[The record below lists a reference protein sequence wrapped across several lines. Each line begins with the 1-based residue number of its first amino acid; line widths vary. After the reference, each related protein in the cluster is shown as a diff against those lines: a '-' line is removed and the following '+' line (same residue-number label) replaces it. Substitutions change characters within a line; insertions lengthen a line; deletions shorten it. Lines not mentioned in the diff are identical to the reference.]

1 MKVLL
6 DGTSVYYG
14 DLENNRKVGN
24 GTQVFNNGAVYTG
37 QFENDQ
43 FSGQGVLVTEAR
55 EVFNGLFKNG
65 IFVKQCT
72 EQKMATQQQPQ
83 NVLTQLIIN
92 EVDINALNVVLINQ
106 GIQQQCKIIP
116 SLEYDLLQPLSLQS
130 NFQFPL
136 QDQFQQ
142 NQINGETNETKL
154 LNDLKT
160 SQIIQTQETQN
171 EESASHI
178 TFDLESDSESTQF
191 LATQKLIQI
200 HQNKIKWPFTIDQI
214 QKVIGTIYKTKIIN
228 GEQVF
233 TFKGNTQNLTDY
245 CEFEVIEEQIE
256 LNEEKIEQDNQ
267 EQNQENMKQNKENR
281 ENDEIEKKIEVN
293 KEKSQYKATEEDY
306 QKLLTQ
312 LNREKA
318 LFISENHIYEPHTIE
333 DIYNRIQERYTVLE
347 INDLT
352 IYAFE
357 ENTKID
363 NNILKLYC
371 YFRRVTK
378 NQNAQL
384 SESEYQMLLD
394 EMKTN
399 QVLFIIESNIRGQ
412 FTIDDILQQ
421 TGLDYYEV
429 FEFKD
434 LVVYAL
440 AVNRRIEN
448 IAAIKS
454 KCTDFKLMRKQS
466 KPIENKISE
475 QDYQNILYAM
485 NSTWAIFVN
494 QQEIKIGYTLQDIAE
509 KIGVYEYESHEING
523 QIVYSF
529 QLNHRVENIG
539 SLKKYCEFKLVR
551 KYNEKMF

>member
-1 MKVLL
+1 MKVLI

-43 FSGQGVLVTEAR
+43 FSGSGVLITEAR
-55 EVFNGLFKNG
+55 EVLTGLFQNG

-72 EQKMATQQQPQ
+72 DQKIKQQQPPQ
-83 NVLTQLIIN
+83 NTLTQLVIN
-92 EVDINALNVVLINQ
+92 ELDINALNVVLINQ

-130 NFQFPL
+130 NNFQFPQ
-136 QDQFQQ
+136 QDQLNQFQK
-142 NQINGETNETKL
+142 NEINETKQ
-154 LNDLKT
+154 NDVKT
-160 SQIIQTQETQN
+160 SQNIQTQETQN

-191 LATQKLIQI
+191 PATQKLIQI
-200 HQNKIKWPFTIDQI
+200 HQNQIKWPFTIDQT

-233 TFKGNTQNLTDY
+233 TFEGNTQNLTDY

-256 LNEEKIEQDNQ
+256 LNEEQIEQDNQ
-267 EQNQENMKQNKENR
+267 EEYNQENMKYNNENS
-281 ENDEIEKKIEVN
+281 ENVEIEKKTVL
-293 KEKSQYKATEEDY
+293 KKKSLYKATEEDY

-318 LFISENHIYEPHTIE
+318 LFISENQIYEPHTIE

-363 NNILKLYC
+363 NNVLKSYC

-378 NQNAQL
+378 NQNIQL

-399 QVLFIIESNIRGQ
+399 QALFVIESNIKEQ

-434 LVVYAL
+434 QVVFAL

-448 IAAIKS
+448 LAAIKS
-454 KCTDFKLMRKQS
+454 KCTDFKLMRKQA

-475 QDYQNILYAM
+475 QDYQNILFGM

-494 QQEIKIGYTLQDIAE
+494 QQDIKIGYTLQDIAE
-509 KIGVYEYESHEING
+509 KIGVYAYQSHEING
-523 QIVYSF
+523 QIVFSF
-529 QLNHRVENIG
+529 ELNHRVENIG
-539 SLKKYCEFKLVR
+539 SLKKYCEFKLER
-551 KYNEKMF
+551 KY